1 MKLWIIYKN
10 GISFSKVIAEMLQD
24 LWEDYIDVDVGKVK
38 NIDPAFLR
46 EEKLD
51 YLIIGDIISKEI
63 PSIELQNW
71 LVKFWELSREKNID
85 LKAIS
90 GFYVK
95 LAEIKVE
102 PFWVEQLYD
111 KVKPNL
117 IYPPILRLKLD
128 KVGLGLENDALD
140 LIKEYSNDFI
150 EFIINNNTKKKLR
163 HRGKL

>member
-10 GISFSKVIAEMLQD
+10 GISFSKIIAEMLQD
-24 LWEDYIDVDVGKVK
+24 RWEDYIDVDVGKVK
-38 NIDPAFLR
+38 KIDPSFLL

-63 PSIELQNW
+63 PSIDIQNW
-71 LVKFWELSREKNID
+71 LNRYWELSKKKKIT

-90 GFYVK
+90 GFYVT

-111 KVKPNL
+111 NVKADL
-117 IYPPILRLKLD
+117 IYPPILQLKLD
-128 KVGLGLENDALD
+128 KVGLELENSALD
-140 LIKEYSNDFI
+140 LIKEYSNEFI
-150 EFIINNNTKKKLR
+150 EFIINNKTKKKLR